1 MKIFISALLIFLIQP
16 LNAQYYYK
24 DIITTQ
30 ETTRQFVILKTNK
43 VQSVKATGYDT
54 KGVADP
60 HFSEVQQM
68 LDGKNALMIST
79 KNEFTSPSYMIQ
91 EFDSNN
97 RLIRLTD
104 SATDFKSTTNYRYD
118 NAGKIAEM
126 KNISKDSSSP
136 INNIEIHKW
145 IYNVSGNPVKMLRI
159 INSTD
164 TLEVKFTVDKNGNV
178 LDEQPFK
185 HGKAGEITYYY
196 YDDNNRLTD
205 IVRFNKKIGKLMP
218 DYLFEYNEN
227 NQVIQK
233 ITMLSNFNMGY
244 LIWRYAFNEKGIK
257 TKEALFNKDKI
268 MTGKIEY
275 QYTFTQ

>member
-30 ETTRQFVILKTNK
+30 ETTHQFVILKKNN

-97 RLIRLTD
+97 RT
-104 SATDFKSTTNYRYD
+104 
-118 NAGKIAEM
+118 
-126 KNISKDSSSP
+126 IS
-136 INNIEIHKW
+136 
-145 IYNVSGNPVKMLRI
+145 V
-159 INSTD
+159 
-164 TLEVKFTVDKNGNV
+164 
-178 LDEQPFK
+178 
-185 HGKAGEITYYY
+185 
-196 YDDNNRLTD
+196 NRL
-205 IVRFNKKIGKLMP
+205 
-218 DYLFEYNEN
+218 
-227 NQVIQK
+227 
-233 ITMLSNFNMGY
+233 LSS
-244 LIWRYAFNEKGIK
+244 
-257 TKEALFNKDKI
+257 
-268 MTGKIEY
+268 
-275 QYTFTQ
+275 